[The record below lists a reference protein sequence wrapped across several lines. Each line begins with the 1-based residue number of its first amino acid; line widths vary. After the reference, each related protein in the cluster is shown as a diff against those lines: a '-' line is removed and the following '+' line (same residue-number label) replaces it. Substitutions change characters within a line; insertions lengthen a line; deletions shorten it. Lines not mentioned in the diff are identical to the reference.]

1 MTRSLRGSWGRKDTP
16 VDQKALRDN
25 AEKAV
30 KERDETA
37 FKRLQDLQG
46 KEMKTLQTEHAW
58 LGEMQARDTKP
69 ANEKEIASLHQRFD
83 RQQRELKRRHD
94 GFLGKLALV
103 FGGHRRQ
110 QARVQ
115 RIERQRAKEVGERE
129 ALQAVREG
137 QRQKSLGQHMSRV
150 TRDIQEAKERHVV
163 ASKEF
168 RTQRER
174 GFEMAVR
181 NEMTRQ
187 RSRGRGRSM

>member
-1 MTRSLRGSWGRKDTP
+1 MSRSLRGSWGRKDIP
-16 VDQKALRDN
+16 VDQKALRDG
-25 AEKAV
+25 AETAV

-37 FKRLQDLQG
+37 FKRLQDLQA
-46 KEMKTLQTEHAW
+46 KEIKALETEHAW
-58 LGEMQARDTKP
+58 LGDMQARDPKP
-69 ANEKEIASLHQRFD
+69 ANEKEIASLNQRFD

-94 GFLGKLALV
+94 GFLGKLSRV
-103 FGGHRRQ
+103 FGGHQRQ
-110 QARVQ
+110 KAQVQ

-129 ALQAVREG
+129 ALQALREG

-150 TRDIQEAKERHVV
+150 SRDIQEAKERHVV
-163 ASKEF
+163 ARQEF